1 MEHLCNDKTLNH
13 LRSLNS
19 FNRQHQQK
27 DAAKKIKS
35 ILIDENNDI
44 DSLKII
50 VVTRIEIAK

>member
-35 ILIDENNDI
+35 ILINENDVV
-44 DSLKII
+44 DSLEII
-50 VVTRIEIAK
+50 VVTKIEIAK